1 MGALVNFGTII
12 VGGLLGVL
20 LKKKIKQE
28 LTDSLITV
36 MGICLIFVAIIG
48 IIPRMI
54 TITDGEMSSHGT
66 LCLII
71 SMFLGTLIGHF
82 LKINDNL
89 DKFGGWIQRKFKLSN
104 FSQGFVPATLFF
116 CIGAMAILG
125 SIQEGVYH
133 KYDILICKSI
143 IDFIT
148 ALALGASL
156 GYGVIFASIPIL
168 VYEGALTLC
177 ASALEGVLSSTLGT
191 NIINGICMVGYAIIL
206 AIAFNMMGIKKI
218 KAGDLV
224 PSMLIPILYYWIL
237 SFTTLSDF

>member
-82 LKINDNL
+82 LKIND
-89 DKFGGWIQRKFKLSN
+89 
-104 FSQGFVPATLFF
+104 
-116 CIGAMAILG
+116 
-125 SIQEGVYH
+125 
-133 KYDILICKSI
+133 
-143 IDFIT
+143 
-148 ALALGASL
+148 
-156 GYGVIFASIPIL
+156 
-168 VYEGALTLC
+168 
-177 ASALEGVLSSTLGT
+177 
-191 NIINGICMVGYAIIL
+191 
-206 AIAFNMMGIKKI
+206 
-218 KAGDLV
+218 
-224 PSMLIPILYYWIL
+224 
-237 SFTTLSDF
+237 

>member
-71 SMFLGTLIGHF
+71 SW
-82 LKINDNL
+82 N
-89 DKFGGWIQRKFKLSN
+89 
-104 FSQGFVPATLFF
+104 
-116 CIGAMAILG
+116 
-125 SIQEGVYH
+125 
-133 KYDILICKSI
+133 KYYIWDG
-143 IDFIT
+143 DFIMNIKTQLAPKGLEFRHRDFIISDKYATILTVITYPKYIT
-148 ALALGASL
+148 A
-156 GYGVIFASIPIL
+156 GY
-168 VYEGALTLC
+168 
-177 ASALEGVLSSTLGT
+177 
-191 NIINGICMVGYAIIL
+191 
-206 AIAFNMMGIKKI
+206 
-218 KAGDLV
+218 
-224 PSMLIPILYYWIL
+224 
-237 SFTTLSDF
+237 LSDLTSVPGVKVVIKHIPLPFGTITKMIDKEIAELKQNDEAEKDKTRQ